1 MTWRTATVALL
12 AVLPFVVIAYDA
24 IAAWRGGGAATI
36 SDVVLAVSLRRPIIP
51 FAVGVLCGHL
61 FFSQSVPVAP

>member
-1 MTWRTATVALL
+1 VQANSWRATTTALL
-12 AVLPFVVIAYDA
+12 VVLPALVIAYDV

-36 SDVVLAVSLRRPIIP
+36 SDVILSVSLQRPIIP

-61 FFSQSVPVAP
+61 FFSQR